1 MHQFL
6 NNKVKNFASIKFHL
20 QNSTTIMIL
29 KGKNYLKGETRYR
42 FELKKKVVYG
52 HKRPC
57 ETLMATSKIKA
68 LGCMYS

>member
-1 MHQFL
+1 
-6 NNKVKNFASIKFHL
+6 
-20 QNSTTIMIL
+20 MIL

-42 FELKKKVVYG
+42 FELKKKKVVYG